1 MDTVLIVFVE
11 FNIFLDL
18 LLTITRIVA
27 TWIT

>member
-1 MDTVLIVFVE
+1 MDTVLIVFIE

-18 LLTITRIVA
+18 LLTITWIVA